1 MPLNIRIGLRYTFYD
16 FKRLISTFN
25 FWNGFKKK
33 PIILVFCLKW
43 GRIWKLLKNIVFFPT
58 IIPYLFLTFE
68 NESFFVQFFFQGF
81 VQAILCFIV
90 LLTFIDLYFQSI
102 SLFQCFSLTN
112 MYLPETISLDLY
124 PFDFFMFNFHRKK
137 KKRRSSWILPS
148 HDFTYN
154 MWLSHNIFQ
163 LIVDF
168 PYYIFLFISMKS

>member
-25 FWNGFKKK
+25 FWNGLKKK

-137 KKRRSSWILPS
+137 KKEEVLEFYHLMTSLTICGFP
-148 HDFTYN
+148 T
-154 MWLSHNIFQ
+154 IF
-163 LIVDF
+163 F
-168 PYYIFLFISMKS
+168 N